1 MYPKTTTA
9 EQELTRCIQASMQS
23 QEYPSFEICRRVC
36 NHKSTQAS
44 RYAGDRVRQCQTTNR
59 TMRTDKPTK
68 TTRNSLDKI
77 QVSMVEG
84 GSKASTR
91 NSPDI
96 IQVSVV
102 GVELRHGD
110 ECVDWIGFICPGCR
124 IWPFGPP
131 FFITLSTPP
140 TPLL

>member
-1 MYPKTTTA
+1 MYPG
-9 EQELTRCIQASMQS
+9 EYVIASN
-23 QEYPSFEICRRVC
+23 R
-36 NHKSTQAS
+36 KSTQAS

-102 GVELRHGD
+102 EVELRRRPVRGA
-110 ECVDWIGFICPGCR
+110 VR
-124 IWPFGPP
+124 
-131 FFITLSTPP
+131 SR
-140 TPLL
+140 